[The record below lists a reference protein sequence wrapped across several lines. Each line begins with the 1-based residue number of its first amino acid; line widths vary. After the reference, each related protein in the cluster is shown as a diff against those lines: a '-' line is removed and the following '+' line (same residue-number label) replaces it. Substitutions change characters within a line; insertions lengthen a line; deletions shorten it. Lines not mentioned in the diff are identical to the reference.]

1 MTTAHK
7 DTMRNTLLIIF
18 AFSILTSGAA
28 APKRKTA
35 PKPKRIDVGLVV
47 DSAMILADNYAE
59 AVANKPEMVQSRM
72 NAIKR
77 FYAPYAAQKSVADS
91 ICGSIYNVYVDN
103 IERDNVVR
111 ANAFKDCFLAIA
123 DKDNENLGPLY
134 ATELA
139 VAQENA
145 DTTTISYYIP
155 LLRDYSKRLGYDY
168 DDILEIYSNSL
179 NNFRMRKP
187 LRDALPGI
195 WVSEDIAGVGTEN
208 GIIDEHEGK
217 YNWINE
223 CKIIQIRDGCNSIYK
238 SIPLYSD
245 SIYGLDIVR
254 IDASGQ
260 KDSGFDTYNGVIAN
274 WEQSAHNIN
283 TNYVYKIPEGV
294 SGRGA
299 PNPHGKK
306 VVIDNNCYSVYVFWG
321 DERLKRNNA
330 EIGAIIRQTTQNMQA
345 VTAGHLSRSKFSNTK
360 RIAGNLASD
369 LASVGINSIVD
380 ALMVSTDM
388 IWSIE
393 ITFHMINPYCLES
406 ELRSNTIVAKSNSSN
421 VDSYVYTHKTRYYR
435 WEPEDSVDFVGAE
448 GDVGTIFVEDKPW
461 EMAGMIFCIN
471 PSNEQKNEAQ
481 RRNKEF
487 EKEFKVWYKQKIKD
501 YQEQLNRLDKNSPEY
516 ITLKKEIKA
525 FKQYKS
531 APKAWQ
537 KWNAESLA
545 KLKAKA
551 DNYIPNH
558 LNTSL

>member
-1 MTTAHK
+1 MQPGRDRGLPVPGLQLNRPDQA
-7 DTMRNTLLIIF
+7 
-18 AFSILTSGAA
+18 GA
-28 APKRKTA
+28 
-35 PKPKRIDVGLVV
+35 G
-47 DSAMILADNYAE
+47 
-59 AVANKPEMVQSRM
+59 
-72 NAIKR
+72 
-77 FYAPYAAQKSVADS
+77 
-91 ICGSIYNVYVDN
+91 C
-103 IERDNVVR
+103 
-111 ANAFKDCFLAIA
+111 
-123 DKDNENLGPLY
+123 
-134 ATELA
+134 
-139 VAQENA
+139 
-145 DTTTISYYIP
+145 
-155 LLRDYSKRLGYDY
+155 LLRRPAPVISC
-168 DDILEIYSNSL
+168 LERGGRERRKNLHGSTSMSNSPV
-179 NNFRMRKP
+179 FKR
-187 LRDALPGI
+187 
-195 WVSEDIAGVGTEN
+195 ET
-208 GIIDEHEGK
+208 
-217 YNWINE
+217 
-223 CKIIQIRDGCNSIYK
+223 
-238 SIPLYSD
+238 
-245 SIYGLDIVR
+245 
-254 IDASGQ
+254 
-260 KDSGFDTYNGVIAN
+260 
-274 WEQSAHNIN
+274 
-283 TNYVYKIPEGV
+283 
-294 SGRGA
+294 
-299 PNPHGKK
+299 NPHGKK

-421 VDSYVYTHKTRYYR
+421 VDSYVYTHKARYYR

-461 EMAGMIFCIN
+461 EMAGMLFCIN

-516 ITLKKEIKA
+516 VTLKKEIKT